1 MARLTLKNH
10 SMFLSFII
18 KRRKKKGFQT
28 IEEYQAEQDFKR
40 IKQDKSLSAWNSM
53 SQTKKV
59 LIILYWIVVVG
70 ILVTITILC
79 LNRYYFIYERL

>member
-18 KRRKKKGFQT
+18 KRRNKKGFQT
-28 IEEYQAEQDFKR
+28 IEEYQAEQDL
-40 IKQDKSLSAWNSM
+40 KQIEREESLNVWKSM

-59 LIILYWIVVVG
+59 LIMLYWIVVLG
-70 ILVTITILC
+70 ILVKVAILC
-79 LNRYYFIYERL
+79 IKRA

>member
-40 IKQDKSLSAWNSM
+40 IKQDKSLSVWNSM

-59 LIILYWIVVVG
+59 LTMLYWLVVLG
-70 ILVTITILC
+70 ILATVAILC
-79 LNRYYFIYERL
+79 IKRA

>member
-18 KRRKKKGFQT
+18 KRRKQKGFQT

-40 IKQDKSLSAWNSM
+40 TKQDKSLSAWNNM

>member
-28 IEEYQAEQDFKR
+28 TQEYQDEQAFKR
-40 IKQDKSLSAWNSM
+40 IKQDKSLSTWNNM

-59 LIILYWIVVVG
+59 LVMLYWFVIIAIFVSLVV
-70 ILVTITILC
+70 LC
-79 LNRYYFIYERL
+79 AK

>member
-1 MARLTLKNH
+1 MARLTLKKH

-18 KRRKKKGFQT
+18 KRRRKKGFQT

-40 IKQDKSLSAWNSM
+40 IKQDKSLSAWNNM

-59 LIILYWIVVVG
+59 LVVLYW
-70 ILVTITILC
+70 LVIIAIFVSLAVLC
-79 LNRYYFIYERL
+79 AK